1 MTILSQLVL
10 KKVWFSQADLFF
22 KISLTWLHFSQGQ
35 VRLETKNL
43 RGLVSGQDSSIFP
56 LTKIASLLARIYNG
70 KKTTSLTSG
79 AGNTGQPLVR
89 E

>member
-22 KISLTWLHFSQGQ
+22 KISFKWLQFSQGQ
-35 VRLETKNL
+35 AGLETKYL
-43 RGLVSGQDSSIFP
+43 RGLMSGQDSSIFP
-56 LTKIASLLARIYNG
+56 I
-70 KKTTSLTSG
+70 
-79 AGNTGQPLVR
+79 